1 MDPNA
6 TYNHL
11 YAHRLDTFKAHL
23 CIRKMLNKKLCYK
36 KLWILK
42 AFSKSER
49 LFISFI
55 LD

>member
-11 YAHRLDTFKAHL
+11 YAHRLDTFKAHP

-36 KLWILK
+36 TTMD
-42 AFSKSER
+42 SKS
-49 LFISFI
+49 I
-55 LD
+55 LEIRKVVHFFNS